1 MTVEMN
7 QIIKDVAE
15 EGRPAR
21 GGGPPGEGH
30 EPAAAPKGSRP
41 GSPEPTE
48 RRPHML

>member
-21 GGGPPGEGH
+21 GGGPPGEEH
-30 EPAAAPKGSRP
+30 EPAAPKGSRP
-41 GSPEPTE
+41 GSREPTE
-48 RRPHML
+48 GRPHML